1 MDSQTVNTSRPAFN
15 LLPEDLLLER
25 KHSSKLVFVNRLSI
39 VVLVLIV
46 LFASGT
52 LMLRLSQEAPLKKAQ
67 ETLSGAESKITAL
80 KDRESQLLT
89 LKQQL
94 GLIDSLSGG
103 DTKKRA
109 VFNLMVLSLPFE
121 TQISDLGVDKNGQ
134 MEAVLSSVSV
144 DSLETLLVNLTNQE
158 KNSDLIRKI
167 ELNSLAV
174 GKDGQYRF
182 SLSIT
187 PK

>member
-1 MDSQTVNTSRPAFN
+1 
-15 LLPEDLLLER
+15 
-25 KHSSKLVFVNRLSI
+25 
-39 VVLVLIV
+39 
-46 LFASGT
+46 
-52 LMLRLSQEAPLKKAQ
+52 
-67 ETLSGAESKITAL
+67 
-80 KDRESQLLT
+80 
-89 LKQQL
+89 
-94 GLIDSLSGG
+94 
-103 DTKKRA
+103 
-109 VFNLMVLSLPFE
+109 MVLSLPFE